1 MPEGSG
7 GPGLGGIGAPIEPG
21 GGAGGIGC
29 EPGGA
34 GGRGGLSRGG
44 SEVEWQLHEPRPG
57 ALVQWAKTTG
67 GTPSL
72 PDT

>member
-29 EPGGA
+29 EPGGV
-34 GGRGGLSRGG
+34 GGRAGIPPRGG
-44 SEVEWQLHEPRPG
+44 TGAVPLAFAVLLESIRYHNRPE
-57 ALVQWAKTTG
+57 T
-67 GTPSL
+67 
-72 PDT
+72 